1 MKKFVILAPA
11 NVEFE
16 LVRTADTSDSIIVMP
31 MADNFVK
38 VSLTP
43 CTKTAEE
50 VTEPETTSN
59 ENDLL

>member
-1 MKKFVILAPA
+1 MFFNPIKRPAP
-11 NVEFE
+11 
-16 LVRTADTSDSIIVMP
+16 SPIVPSNPALSTTQP
-31 MADNFVK
+31 MASDNFVK